1 MYHYYSKD
9 ASVNLCVMIIIF
21 FSIIISNKT
30 KYYCNRNFSIEN
42 MYKKVD
48 NRQHMLFYLY
58 KYSMDH

>member
-1 MYHYYSKD
+1 MLLLIYVLWLSF
-9 ASVNLCVMIIIF
+9 F

-42 MYKKVD
+42 IYKNVD